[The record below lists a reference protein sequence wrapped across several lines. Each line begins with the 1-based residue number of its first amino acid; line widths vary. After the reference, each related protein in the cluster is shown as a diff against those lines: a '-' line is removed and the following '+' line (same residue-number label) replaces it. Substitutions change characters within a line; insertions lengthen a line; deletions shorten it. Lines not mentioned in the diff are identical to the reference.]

1 MFPGSPAPWVLL
13 ILASLLASAALEALH
28 LPAALLLGPL
38 IAAVVMAVARAMPRV
53 PVPAFLLAQA
63 AIGCMIARAIPAST
77 LPELARDWPIIL
89 VGVVSVLAA
98 SSLISWVLMRWQI
111 LPGTT
116 AVWGMSPGASQTMI
130 LMGESYGADMRLI
143 AFMQYLRLV
152 FVALVAT
159 GVARIGVGVEGGAAA
174 AIDWFPPLHAPA
186 FGATLLLIVGT
197 ALIGRYARL
206 PAGPMLVAL
215 VIGAALNIGGAMT
228 IELPPW
234 FLACA
239 YALSGWQIGARFDR
253 AILWH
258 AAKALPRLLAA
269 NAALVALCGV
279 IAAGLVL
286 VAGVDPLTAYL
297 ATSPGGS
304 DTVAIIA
311 ASSPVDL
318 PFIMA
323 MQTARMFLVILTG
336 PWVARKLADAEQRRL
351 GAGGPG

>member
-1 MFPGSPAPWVLL
+1 VLLDSRARWALL
-13 ILASLLASAALEALH
+13 ILASLLVSTALEALH

-38 IAAVVMAVARAMPRV
+38 IAAVAMAVARAMPRV

-63 AIGCMIARAIPAST
+63 VIGCMIARAIPAST
-77 LPELARDWPIIL
+77 LPEIVRDWPIFLAGI
-89 VGVVSVLAA
+89 VSVLAA
-98 SSLISWVLMRWQI
+98 SSLVGWVLMRWQI

-116 AVWGMSPGASQTMI
+116 AIWGTSPGASQTMI
-130 LMGESYGADMRLI
+130 LMAESYGADMRLV

-159 GVARIGVGVEGGAAA
+159 AVARIWVGAEGGAVAA
-174 AIDWFPPLHAPA
+174 VDWFPPLHAPA
-186 FGATLLLIVGT
+186 FGATLLLVAGT
-197 ALIGRYARL
+197 AVIGRYSRL
-206 PAGPMLVAL
+206 PAGSVLVAL
-215 VIGAALNIGGAMT
+215 VIGTALNTTGLMT

-258 AAKALPRLLAA
+258 SAKVLPQLLAA
-269 NAALVALCGV
+269 NLALVALCGLL
-279 IAAGLVL
+279 AGGLVL

-311 ASSPVDL
+311 ASSQVDL

-351 GAGGPG
+351 RARGS

>member
-1 MFPGSPAPWVLL
+1 MSLGSSARWALLVVL
-13 ILASLLASAALEALH
+13 SLLVSAVLQALH

-38 IAAVVMAVARAMPRV
+38 IAAVAMAVARAMPRV
-53 PVPAFLLAQA
+53 PIPTFLLAQA
-63 AIGCMIARAIPAST
+63 AIGSMIAHAIPAST
-77 LPELARDWPIIL
+77 LPEIVRDWPIFLAGI
-89 VGVVSVLAA
+89 VSVLAA
-98 SSLISWVLMRWQI
+98 SSLVGWVLMRWQI

-116 AVWGMSPGASQTMI
+116 AIWGTSPGASQTMI
-130 LMGESYGADMRLI
+130 LMAESYGADMRLV

-159 GVARIGVGVEGGAAA
+159 AVARIGVGVGGGAVAA
-174 AIDWFPPLHAPA
+174 VDWFPPLHASA
-186 FGATLLLIVGT
+186 FGATLLLVAST
-197 ALIGRYARL
+197 ALIGRYSRL

-215 VIGAALNIGGAMT
+215 VIGTALNTTGLMT

-234 FLACA
+234 FLAGA

-258 AAKALPRLLAA
+258 AAKVMPQLLAA
-269 NAALVALCGV
+269 NLALVALCGLL
-279 IAAGLVL
+279 AGGLVL

-311 ASSPVDL
+311 ASSQVDL

-336 PWVARKLADAEQRRL
+336 PWVAKKLANAEQKRL
-351 GAGGPG
+351 KAPGS

>member
-1 MFPGSPAPWVLL
+1 MLLGGPARWALL
-13 ILASLLASAALEALH
+13 ILASILVSAALEALH

-38 IAAVVMAVARAMPRV
+38 IVAVGMAVARAMPRV
-53 PVPAFLLAQA
+53 PAPAFLLAQA
-63 AIGCMIARAIPAST
+63 AIGCMIAHAIPAST

-89 VGVVSVLAA
+89 AGIVSVLAA

-130 LMGESYGADMRLI
+130 LMGESYGADMRLV

-159 GVARIGVGVEGGAAA
+159 GVARFGAGVEGGGA
-174 AIDWFPPLHAPA
+174 AIHWFPPLHAPA
-186 FGATLLLIVGT
+186 FGATLLLVVGT
-197 ALIGRYARL
+197 ALIGRYGRI

-215 VIGAALNIGGAMT
+215 VIGTALNTTGLMT

-234 FLACA
+234 FLAVA

-258 AAKALPRLLAA
+258 AAKALPRLLLA
-269 NAALVALCGV
+269 NAALVALCGL
-279 IAAGLVL
+279 IATGLVQ

-311 ASSPVDL
+311 ASIPVDL

-351 GAGGPG
+351 RGRG